1 WATTEGRYMQRRL
14 TATTNLRN
22 LRREAKRWLRA
33 LRENNRKAHERF
45 DHAYPKHAETPM
57 RRDVQHALACEHNL
71 ENWKELK
78 LAVKQAKKLK
88 TGESWTLAA
97 RRAAGRQAGGQP
109 ARPRGALPGVEG
121 GPAAM
126 LAGYARHYSRS
137 FSAADLKAEIW
148 RRDLCVPPEIAQ

>member
-1 WATTEGRYMQRRL
+1 MQRRL

-45 DHAYPKHAETPM
+45 DHAYPKHAETPV

-78 LAVKQAKKLK
+78 LAVQQ
-88 TGESWTLAA
+88 AA
-97 RRAAGRQAGGQP
+97 RSRTREAYDQAAGDFVSAYGGD
-109 ARPRGALPGVEG
+109 A
-121 GPAAM
+121 
-126 LAGYARHYSRS
+126 
-137 FSAADLKAEIW
+137 
-148 RRDLCVPPEIAQ
+148 